1 MARIIRA
8 RPIDHRDARRDGVVA
23 RARSSELRLALPLR
37 QRLALRRLIA
47 AADAKRRQQKEFA

>member
-8 RPIDHRDARRDGVVA
+8 RPQVRDARRDGIVA
-23 RARSSELRLALPLR
+23 RARTSALRVALPLR

-47 AADAKRRQQKEFA
+47 AAEAKRRVKEFA

>member
-1 MARIIRA
+1 MARIIRP
-8 RPIDHRDARRDGVVA
+8 RPIDQRDARRDGIVA

-47 AADAKRRQQKEFA
+47 AADAMRRRKGVV